1 MSSPDPEIITH
12 ALDAWR
18 AAVGDPEAALAAAR
32 ALRESAEKFERQQ
45 IAASRRAGLSWTR
58 IGVLYGLTK
67 QGAQQ
72 RFKKETPASSDRRTR
87 ASSRAEIRR
96 RQDGHDVPADTLSVF
111 GEQLD
116 IDRDLVDAPVP
127 AGRLIDA
134 ADQGESG
141 QRGGAQVVDVQ

>member
-72 RFKKETPASSDRRTR
+72 RFKKETSGEHRRTR
-87 ASSRAEIRR
+87 ASSRAEVRR
-96 RQDGHDVPADTLSVF
+96 RQDGHDVPADALASV

-127 AGRLIDA
+127 AGRFLDA

>member
-72 RFKKETPASSDRRTR
+72 RFKKETSGEHRRTR
-87 ASSRAEIRR
+87 ASSRAEVRR
-96 RQDGHDVPADTLSVF
+96 RQDGHDVPADALASV

-127 AGRLIDA
+127 AGRVFDA
-134 ADQGESG
+134 ADESESG
-141 QRGGAQVVDVQ
+141 QRGGA